1 MKITGRTVLITG
13 STSGIGLGL
22 AERFHAAGNRVVVA
36 GRRAELLDE
45 ITARHDGMAS
55 VVLDVADP
63 ASITAAR
70 DQLARTHPDLDVVI
84 TTAGIMRSEDLRDP
98 AHQATAEEVIQTNLL
113 GTIRTVDAFL
123 PGLLA
128 SDEATL
134 MTVSSGLAFV
144 PLPLTPT
151 YNATKAAVHS
161 YTQSLRAQLA
171 GSPVEVVE
179 LVPPKVQT
187 RLMPGQEDAG
197 DAMPLDDFLDEVMG
211 ILQARPEDEEILV
224 QDVHGLRFAERDG
237 RHEEMLAL
245 LSGRLPA
252 AR

>member
-22 AERFHAAGNRVVVA
+22 AERLHAAGNRVAIA
-36 GRRAELLDE
+36 GRRRELLEE
-45 ITARHDGMAS
+45 ITARHEGMAS

-63 ASITAAR
+63 ASILAAR
-70 DQLARTHPDLDVVI
+70 DTLAVSHPGLDVVI
-84 TTAGIMRSEDLRDP
+84 TMAGIMHPEDLRDP
-98 AHQATAEEVIQTNLL
+98 AHQATAEATITTNLL

-123 PGLLA
+123 PALLA

-151 YNATKAAVHS
+151 YSATKAAVHS

-171 GSPVEVVE
+171 GSPVEVIE

-187 RLMPGQEDAG
+187 PLMNQEHDA
-197 DAMPLDDFLDEVMG
+197 DAMPLEDFLDEVMG

-237 RHEEMLAL
+237 RHDEMLAL
-245 LSGRLPA
+245 LSGRL
-252 AR
+252 